1 MKLFSAVFVIFIFGI
16 ANAQKI
22 KFNYPNED
30 VAKIIEAY
38 SKTTGQIFITDPG
51 VRGKVSLHNSEELS
65 YEEAFNQLSTA
76 LAIHGY
82 AISKQEN
89 TMVVQPARATQRS
102 LIDVSTEL
110 PALKPERM
118 TTWIVTIRNGTADD
132 ILKQFRNIT
141 SRDGDIT
148 SYTGT
153 NQLVIT
159 DWASNLHRISSV
171 LKQIDKPVEPS
182 LAKYVERAQKKNEEF
197 RKRQEANKADEKPGF
212 HLKKK
217 EKIEDTKGF

>member
-132 ILKQFRNIT
+132 ILKQ
-141 SRDGDIT
+141 
-148 SYTGT
+148 
-153 NQLVIT
+153 
-159 DWASNLHRISSV
+159 
-171 LKQIDKPVEPS
+171 
-182 LAKYVERAQKKNEEF
+182 
-197 RKRQEANKADEKPGF
+197 
-212 HLKKK
+212 
-217 EKIEDTKGF
+217 